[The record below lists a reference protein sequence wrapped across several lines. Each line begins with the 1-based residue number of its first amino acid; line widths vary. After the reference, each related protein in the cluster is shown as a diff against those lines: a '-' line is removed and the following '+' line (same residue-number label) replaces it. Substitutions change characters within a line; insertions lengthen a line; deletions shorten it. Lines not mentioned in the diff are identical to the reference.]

1 MSSSA
6 GCNGSRLSCEPGQGW
21 ATIASNRPTATPR
34 SAGRGSASAA
44 RSVTMGAMTWSVA
57 AASRSSLSA
66 TWWYI
71 APYPVARRTVSARRV
86 RASSP
91 SASRISAAAWTIT
104 SLDSASVRRGARW
117 ALVAMSS
124 ILPHVDR
131 RSKRVL
137 TSLEYQS
144 NELARSAM
152 TTPVAVVGAGLGGLV
167 LARVLHVHGIPVTVY
182 EAEASASAR
191 AQGGLLD
198 IHPSNGQLALEAA
211 GLTGQFRGLVL
222 PGRESYRVLD
232 QAGTVLLDRPGGGT
246 GERPEVSRGELRQL
260 LLDSLPDGVVH
271 WGRKV
276 SKVQAL
282 GEGRHKLHFADG
294 ATALTSV
301 LIGADGAWSRVRPLL
316 SGVTPRYIGFT
327 SVETFL
333 FDADTRHRATAQA
346 GGAGARSV
354 PAPGRGFLA
363 YRERGGTVH
372 AYAELKKP
380 ADWLAGADG
389 ASVPAR
395 VAAEFGGWAPELT
408 ALITDRDTAPVVRPL
423 YTLPAGHRWARVPG
437 VTLLGDAAHLAP
449 PNGEG
454 ANLAMLDGA
463 QLGQAI
469 ATHPGDVEAA
479 LGEYEQAVFPRAAE
493 AAGAEDIFDL
503 MLGDNTPHS
512 WIAMMNEGG
521 QAS

>member
-1 MSSSA
+1 M
-6 GCNGSRLSCEPGQGW
+6 
-21 ATIASNRPTATPR
+21 TAP
-34 SAGRGSASAA
+34 
-44 RSVTMGAMTWSVA
+44 
-57 AASRSSLSA
+57 
-66 TWWYI
+66 
-71 APYPVARRTVSARRV
+71 
-86 RASSP
+86 
-91 SASRISAAAWTIT
+91 IT
-104 SLDSASVRRGARW
+104 
-117 ALVAMSS
+117 
-124 ILPHVDR
+124 
-131 RSKRVL
+131 
-137 TSLEYQS
+137 
-144 NELARSAM
+144 
-152 TTPVAVVGAGLGGLV
+152 VVGAGLGGLV
-167 LARVLHVHGIPVTVY
+167 LARVLHMHGIPVTVY
-182 EAEASASAR
+182 EAEASAAAR
-191 AQGGLLD
+191 TQGGLLD

-211 GLTGQFRGLVL
+211 GLTGQFQGLVL

-232 QAGTVLLDRPGGGT
+232 RTGTVLLDLPDDGT

-260 LLDSLPDGVVH
+260 LLDSLPDGVLH

-276 SKVQAL
+276 SGVRAL
-282 GEGRHKLHFADG
+282 GEGRHELRFADG

-316 SGVTPRYIGFT
+316 SGATPQYIGFT

-346 GGAGARSV
+346 VGAGSMFAL
-354 PAPGRGFLA
+354 APGQGFLA

-380 ADWLAGADG
+380 EDWLPDTDVDDG
-389 ASVPAR
+389 ASVSAR

-423 YTLPAGHRWARVPG
+423 YTLPVGHRWTRVPR

-469 ATHPGDVEAA
+469 AAHPGDVEAA
-479 LGEYEQAVFPRAAE
+479 LGEYEQAMFPRAAE

-503 MLGDNTPHS
+503 MLGDDAPHS
-512 WIAMMNEGG
+512 W
-521 QAS
+521 